1 MGGLN
6 DVQSMLVTMLSAL
19 SDFLSEGVGWYC
31 FCMVLCVLVISLF
44 SGCFISSVEKG
55 GKNMAALVAAIGT
68 FFSGVMGMVSTL
80 TTTIVGDDLLVLGV
94 VAVPLVGIS
103 VGLLSRLFRQRV

>member
-1 MGGLN
+1 M
-6 DVQSMLVTMLSAL
+6 A
-19 SDFLSEGVGWYC
+19 
-31 FCMVLCVLVISLF
+31 VLVATI
-44 SGCFISSVEKG
+44 
-55 GKNMAALVAAIGT
+55 AT

>member
-1 MGGLN
+1 
-6 DVQSMLVTMLSAL
+6 
-19 SDFLSEGVGWYC
+19 
-31 FCMVLCVLVISLF
+31 
-44 SGCFISSVEKG
+44 
-55 GKNMAALVAAIGT
+55 MASLVATIAT
-68 FFSGVMGMVSTL
+68 FFSGVMVSTL

>member
-31 FCMVLCVLVISLF
+31 FCMVLCVLVISL
-44 SGCFISSVEKG
+44 
-55 GKNMAALVAAIGT
+55 